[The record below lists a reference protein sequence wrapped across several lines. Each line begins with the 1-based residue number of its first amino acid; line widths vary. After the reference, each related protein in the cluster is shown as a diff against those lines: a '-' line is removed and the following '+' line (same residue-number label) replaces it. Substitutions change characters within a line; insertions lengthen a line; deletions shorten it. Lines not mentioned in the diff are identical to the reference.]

1 MICNKLKDKLPE
13 GWREK
18 FVHRDC
24 DQANYEFAMFEIDGE
39 NKILV
44 RNPETDDI
52 MEYYYDD
59 FDGWIDIGKCK
70 SIGKDTNKYCIN
82 SKLEIKLGNK
92 VSSLEDNIIVDDRN
106 HYPRKIFVI
115 DKANVYL
122 MVHRLVAE
130 IFVPNPNPEEYKIVN
145 HKDQNK
151 ENFSKTNLSWC
162 NHHINNLKENQTKQT
177 SKVVYLQKDQ
187 EGVIIRR
194 WEYCNRKELFDSF
207 PNVLKNIGK
216 LYKGYYWERIDT
228 TLEDYL
234 SRHPIDPNG
243 WHDDN
248 IHGFKHTVRAN
259 TCGILEIDG
268 ILTVGC
274 LAANSRL
281 LYIITIDEQ
290 KLFVHRVL
298 FEIIAGKRIDPGN
311 VIDHIIPS
319 TKLDI
324 NNEFSNLREVTQK
337 ENMNNEISRKNL
349 GTVHILYDVFGN
361 EVMRFDSG
369 VEAGIKFGFNHK
381 TSQAIAKLSLTWR
394 NMIWTNES
402 NLLDYKIRYIYY
414 RWGINK
420 VTGEKKVE
428 EGSSYLKNIVKNG
441 KTSTTSIIRNR
452 YLNTGM
458 PAPDGY
464 YYQQGDPWNML
475 YDPDNKE
482 LVKKRPIIKW
492 DRRNKNREDN

>member
-1 MICNKLKDKLPE
+1 MIKNELKDKLPE

-44 RNPETDDI
+44 RNPDTDDI
-52 MEYYYDD
+52 MDYYYDD

-70 SIGKDTNKYCIN
+70 SIGKDTNKYYIN
-82 SKLEIKLGNK
+82 SKLYIKLGNK
-92 VSSLEDNIIVDDRN
+92 ISGLLDNIVVDDRN

-115 DKANVYL
+115 DGANVFL

-130 IFVPNPNPEEYKIVN
+130 IFIPNPNPKEYSIIN
-145 HKDQNK
+145 HKDKNK
-151 ENFSKTNLSWC
+151 ENFLKTNLSWC
-162 NHHINNLKENQTKQT
+162 NHHINNLKENQTEQA
-177 SKVVYLQKDQ
+177 SKIVYLQKDR
-187 EGVIIRR
+187 EGNIVKR
-194 WEYCNRKELFDSF
+194 WEYCNRAELFNSF

-216 LYKGYYWERIDT
+216 LYKGYYWERLDT

-243 WHDDN
+243 WYDDN
-248 IHGFKHTVRAN
+248 IHDFKHIVRAN
-259 TCGILEIDG
+259 ICGVLEIDG
-268 ILTVGC
+268 VLTVGC
-274 LAANSRL
+274 LATDNRL
-281 LYIITIDEQ
+281 LYTITINKQ

-298 FEIIAGKRIDPGN
+298 FEIIAGKRIEPGN

-324 NNEFSNLREVTQK
+324 NNEFHNLREVTQK

-349 GTVHILYDVFGN
+349 GTTHILYNIFGD
-361 EVMRFDSG
+361 EIMRFSSG
-369 VEAGIKFGFNHK
+369 VEAGEKFGFDHK
-381 TSQAIAKLSLTWR
+381 TSQAIAKLSLTWK

-402 NLLDYKIRYIYY
+402 NSLDTKIQYIYY
-414 RWGINK
+414 RWKIDDK
-420 VTGEKKVE
+420 TGERCIE
-428 EGSSYLKNIVKNG
+428 EGSPFLRHVIKNRKQSTTTTVKN
-441 KTSTTSIIRNR
+441 R
-452 YLNTGM
+452 YINTGM
-458 PAPDGY
+458 PAPDGF

-475 YDPDNKE
+475 YDPDNRG
-482 LVKKRPIIKW
+482 LTRKRPILKW
-492 DRRNKNREDN
+492 DRRNKK